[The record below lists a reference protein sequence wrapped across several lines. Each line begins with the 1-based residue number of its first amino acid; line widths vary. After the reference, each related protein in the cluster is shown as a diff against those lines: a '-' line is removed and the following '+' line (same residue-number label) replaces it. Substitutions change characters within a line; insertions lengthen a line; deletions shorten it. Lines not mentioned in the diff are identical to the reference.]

1 MPVVPVRPNTVKA
14 SAPPRR
20 VKLAAW
26 LKPILGAA
34 ILFVAASAT
43 YLTLSHLH
51 SSPPSAAP
59 DMRTG
64 SIVILA
70 PNMHDCRHLS
80 FDNATGAIK
89 DQGTGQCNDANAN
102 AAARLGEVLQHFQ
115 DR

>member
-1 MPVVPVRPNTVKA
+1 MPVMPARRKAVKA
-14 SAPPRR
+14 SAPARQLNFTP
-20 VKLAAW
+20 L
-26 LKPILGAA
+26 LKTILGAGV
-34 ILFVAASAT
+34 LFVAASAT
-43 YLTLSHLH
+43 YLTLSHLR
-51 SSPPSAAP
+51 PPLPSAGP

-89 DQGTGQCNDANAN
+89 DQGTGECNDANAN
-102 AAARLGEVLQHFQ
+102 AAARLGEVLHHFQ

>member
-1 MPVVPVRPNTVKA
+1 MPAVPIRPNTAKA

-20 VKLAAW
+20 LNLAPW
-26 LKPILGAA
+26 LKTILGAA

-43 YLTLSHLH
+43 YLTLSHLRPP
-51 SSPPSAAP
+51 PPSAGP
-59 DMRTG
+59 DMRTA

-89 DQGTGQCNDANAN
+89 DEGTGQCNDANAN
-102 AAARLGEVLQHFQ
+102 AAARLGEVLHHFQ